1 MSYEYIIYNKLPEKN
16 ILSSIV
22 ELHKDIFNTNED
34 LIRKMACKPKL
45 LVIAAYDH
53 KKIIGYKIGYEIDN
67 SIFYSWLGG
76 VNPNYRN
83 LGIASKLMDI
93 QHQYL
98 KKNGYDVV
106 QTKTMNRWRNMLILN
121 IKMGFNV
128 IAAYTDEKE
137 LHKIV
142 LEKEL

>member
-1 MSYEYIIYNKLPEKN
+1 MSYEYIIYHKLPEKN

-22 ELHKDIFNTNED
+22 ELHKDIFNSNED

-45 LVIAAYDH
+45 LIIAAFDQQ
-53 KKIIGYKIGYEIDN
+53 KIIGYKIGYEIERN
-67 SIFYSWLGG
+67 KFYSWLGG
-76 VNPNYRN
+76 VHANYRN
-83 LGIASKLMDI
+83 LGIASKLMEV

-106 QTKTMNRWRNMLILN
+106 QTKTMNKWRNMLILN

-128 IAAYTDEKE
+128 ITTYTDEKE